1 MTNEFR
7 FTLPGKENTKNVQT
21 ERCVVRQRAAA
32 VLAGVVHPAEASR
45 GQAAAA
51 AAVADGPDHR
61 AAAPVAVEHRRRR
74 HRLF

>member
-1 MTNEFR
+1 MTKFCDSR
-7 FTLPGKENTKNVQT
+7 FLEKKTLKNVQT

-51 AAVADGPDHR
+51 AVADGPDHR
-61 AAAPVAVEHRRRR
+61 AAAAPVAVEHRRRR